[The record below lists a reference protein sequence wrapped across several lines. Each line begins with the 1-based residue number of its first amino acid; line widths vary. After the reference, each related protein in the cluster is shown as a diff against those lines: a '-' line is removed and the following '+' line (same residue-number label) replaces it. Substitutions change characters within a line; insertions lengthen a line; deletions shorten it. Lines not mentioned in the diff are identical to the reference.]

1 MSEIL
6 DNIYIDRFLL
16 VAFVKYILS
25 QIIVFGT
32 VLFDTFWRLRKLV
45 FQRKYFQSLLIYFFY
60 LKTTNFHNSSLVGRR
75 KLPNPL

>member
-60 LKTTNFHNSSLVGRR
+60 LKTTNSSLVGRR

>member
-16 VAFVKYILS
+16 VVFVKYTLS

-32 VLFDTFWRLRKLV
+32 VLFDTYWRLWKLA
-45 FQRKYFQSLLIYFFY
+45 F
-60 LKTTNFHNSSLVGRR
+60 
-75 KLPNPL
+75 

>member
-6 DNIYIDRFLL
+6 DNIYTDRFLR

-32 VLFDTFWRLRKLV
+32 ALFDTVWRLWKLV
-45 FQRKYFQSLLIYFFY
+45 F
-60 LKTTNFHNSSLVGRR
+60 
-75 KLPNPL
+75 